1 MSPSPTAPTGSP
13 RYRRVLVGTD
23 GSLTADKAVDRAIDV
38 ARTHHARVTVLS
50 AGRRAED
57 VLRGEAARLAEAG
70 VDVTLRPVAGDPAH
84 ALIAEAHEGGYDLL
98 VVGNLGLSG
107 FRRLNP
113 LGSVPGKVSHHLPCS
128 LLVVKTT

>member
-1 MSPSPTAPTGSP
+1 MSSSPNAATGGP
-13 RYRRVLVGTD
+13 RYGRVLVGTD
-23 GSLTADKAVDRAIDV
+23 GSLTADKAVDRAVDV
-38 ARTHHARVTVLS
+38 ARAHHARLTVLS

-70 VDVTLRPVAGDPAH
+70 VEVTLRPVAGDPAQ